1 MSLSA
6 GARLGP
12 YEVLAPLGAGGMG
25 EVYQARDTRLGREV
39 AIKILPEALASDRD
53 RLSRF
58 EQEARSA
65 SALNHPNIVT
75 IYEIGRVDSLS
86 YISMEL
92 VAGRTLRE
100 LILEGPLPNRRL
112 LALASQIVDA
122 LARAHEAGIVHRDLK
137 PENLMVTRGGLV
149 KVLDFGLAKLA
160 LPESGEVSAMPT
172 MAQPETQP
180 GVVLGTVGY
189 MSPEQASGKPVDFR
203 SDQFSF
209 GSILYEMATGKR
221 AFSRATTAETL
232 VAVIREEPEPLGT
245 LIPRVP
251 AAVRWVIERC
261 LAKDPEERYAST
273 RDLARDLAHM
283 RDHVSEVSAEAAP
296 VILARRLGWLGPALI
311 AGLLLAAA
319 LAVFAAL
326 RPRHQPPAQPIRFT
340 VSIPPETTYAPT
352 EVSRAFSISPDG
364 TRLVIEALSKGR
376 RRLFVR
382 PLDSEEAVELEGS
395 LDATSH
401 FWSPDSRFI
410 AFYADG
416 KLKKIPAAGGRPQ
429 ELCDAPFA
437 LVGTWNGEGTILFSR
452 LDPPGIYRVSDQGGE
467 SVLVIP
473 PDPSQRQTTLIW
485 PHFLPDGRR
494 FLYLANLAPGTV
506 APGAG
511 LRELRVASLDSKESR
526 SVEHVASRVE
536 YAGPGYLLYVRESAL
551 FAQPFDDRKALFRG
565 EPRLLAS
572 NVHYFFGPSHA
583 IFSASRTGVLA
594 YQTAAR
600 PSRLWWFDR
609 EGRHVGQLG
618 EASVVKGLRIS
629 PDGGSVAA
637 DIENPKTGS
646 SDVWVFEIGRGVST
660 RLHSD
665 PVDEIMPVW
674 SADGSKVIYRSDR
687 KGPPD
692 IYEIAIGVP
701 GSERPLYEAPGLQQ
715 PEDTSRDGRWLAYLQ
730 EVASTVWNIWLL
742 PLQGELKPMPWH
754 RTRFSESSP
763 RFSPDGRWIA
773 YESDESGDPEIYV
786 ALTEGGGEKRRI
798 SPGGGRRPRWRRD
811 GKELYYLAPGNSITA
826 VSVTPGP
833 RLETGPP
840 VSLFRTE
847 TEIENYDVVPD
858 GSRFLVR
865 TPSEKVRESPLR
877 VIVNW
882 PAALEKER

>member
-1 MSLSA
+1 MTP
-6 GARLGP
+6 GTRIGP

-25 EVYQARDTRLGREV
+25 EVWKARDTRLGREV
-39 AIKILPEALASDRD
+39 AIKLLPEALASDRD

-65 SALNHPNIVT
+65 SALNHPNIIT
-75 IYEIGRVDSLS
+75 IYEIGSIDSVS
-86 YISMEL
+86 YIAMEL
-92 VAGRTLRE
+92 VQGRTLRD
-100 LILEGPLPNRRL
+100 LIVEGPLPARRL
-112 LALASQIVDA
+112 LALAAQIADA
-122 LARAHEAGIVHRDLK
+122 LARAHEAGIIHRDLK
-137 PENLMVTRGGLV
+137 PENLMATRDGLV

-172 MAQPETQP
+172 LAQPETQP

-221 AFSRATTAETL
+221 AFSRGTTAETL
-232 VAVIREEPEPLGT
+232 VAIIREEPEPLGS
-245 LIPRVP
+245 LVPRAP

-273 RDLARDLAHM
+273 RDLARDLTHL

-326 RPRHQPPAQPIRFT
+326 RPRHQPPAQPIRFA
-340 VSIPPETTYAPT
+340 VSIPPGTTYAPS
-352 EVSRAFSISPDG
+352 EVSRGFSISPDG

-437 LVGTWNGEGTILFSR
+437 IVGTWNREGTVLFSR
-452 LDPPGIYRVSDQGGE
+452 LDPPGIYRVADTGGE
-467 SVLVIP
+467 SVRILSP
-473 PDPSQRQTTLIW
+473 EPSRREVNLIW
-485 PHFLPDGRR
+485 PYFLPDGRR
-494 FLYLANLAPGTV
+494 FLYFANQASGT
-506 APGAG
+506 GN
-511 LRELRVASLDSKESR
+511 RELRVASLDSKETR
-526 SVEHVASRVE
+526 SVGRVESRVE
-536 YAGPGYLLYVRESAL
+536 YAAPGYLLHVRESAL
-551 FAQPFDDRKALFRG
+551 FAQSFDDRKAEFRG
-565 EPRLLAS
+565 EPRLLVPS
-572 NVHYFFGPSHA
+572 IHYFFGPSFSS
-583 IFSASRTGVLA
+583 FSASRAGVLA

-600 PSRLWWFDR
+600 SSRLAWFDR
-609 EGRHVGQLG
+609 EGKEKGQLG
-618 EASVVKGLRIS
+618 EPSVVKGLRIS
-629 PDGGSVAA
+629 PDGGQAA
-637 DIENPKTGS
+637 VDIENPKTGS
-646 SDVWVFEIGRGVST
+646 SDIWGFDLNRGVST
-660 RLHSD
+660 RFHSD
-665 PVDEIMPVW
+665 PVDEAMPVW
-674 SADGSKVIYRSDR
+674 SADGSKVVYRSDR

-715 PEDTSRDGRWLAYLQ
+715 PEDTSRDGRSLAYLQ

-742 PLQGELKPMPWH
+742 PLQGERKPVPWR
-754 RTRFSESSP
+754 RTRFNETSP

-773 YESDESGDPEIYV
+773 YESDESGDPEIYL
-786 ALTEGGGEKRRI
+786 ALSEGGGEKRRI

-811 GKELYYLAPGNSITA
+811 GKELYYLAPGNSVMA
-826 VSVTPGP
+826 VSVTPGT
-833 RLETGPP
+833 RLETGAPAA
-840 VSLFRTE
+840 LFHVE
-847 TEIENYDVVPD
+847 TEIENYDVTPD
-858 GSRFLVR
+858 GSRFLIKM
-865 TPSEKVRESPLR
+865 PSEKSPAAALR

-882 PAALEKER
+882 PAAVGKER